1 MGQYRVSTG
10 VGIKLS
16 LCDIFDEPIVF
27 APLLAGMG
35 FPADDC
41 PAPPVSNKTLLHHIL
56 YFIFYILFYI
66 GFILR
71 L

>member
-41 PAPPVSNKTLLHHIL
+41 PAPPVSNKTLLHHI
-56 YFIFYILFYI
+56 
-66 GFILR
+66 
-71 L
+71 